1 MTLPRPRFVFSALA
15 SALILSG
22 CVTQP
27 LSSGKHEKE
36 QADYA
41 KTLFVIGEALKANMA
56 VVLVADLTPH
66 KSLGNAEG
74 MTQWTSNV
82 IWTHQAKPEIAFGR
96 KFQNNAL
103 QRDPNT
109 TYLFKAYEVH
119 ILPPGTYLLTGGD
132 DYRLNANLGQL
143 GAKAGGS
150 SAGKG
155 PIATLS
161 PETYREFYTE
171 MNWKDA
177 TNQTQIRTEQ
187 YCTTVHRASGNCVAW
202 GQQQYNETSQLSP
215 GGYYQETD
223 SRDIPALKVQ
233 VRLPPKQALASFT
246 LQGGQLVL
254 AQRTHLK
261 TPSYQLR
268 QAGCRQVASEKVEC
282 PIDDF
287 TVYTLPA
294 PMDFTRDYL
303 ARPSVGVTE
312 EQQKLLSRMVPM
324 QITPLGRQ
332 GAADPIWG
340 TPISLSKGR

>member
-1 MTLPRPRFVFSALA
+1 MTLQRARFVLSALA
-15 SALILSG
+15 AALILPG
-22 CVTQP
+22 CVSQP
-27 LSSGKHEKE
+27 LSSGKREKE
-36 QADYA
+36 LADYA
-41 KTLFVIGEALKANMA
+41 KTMYIIGEALKANMA

-66 KSLGNAEG
+66 KSLGDAEG
-74 MTQWTSNV
+74 MTKWTSNV
-82 IWTHQAKPEIAFGR
+82 IWSQQAKPEITFGR

-109 TYLFKAYEVH
+109 TYLFNAYEVH
-119 ILPPGTYLLTGGD
+119 ILPPGKYLLTGGD
-132 DYRLNANLGQL
+132 DYRLNAKLGQL
-143 GAKAGGS
+143 GAKAGAS
-150 SAGKG
+150 LAGRV
-155 PIATLS
+155 PAATLS

-171 MNWKDA
+171 MNWHDG
-177 TNQTQIRTEQ
+177 TSQTQTRTEQ

-202 GQQQYNETSQLSP
+202 GQQQYDETSQVTP
-215 GGYYQETD
+215 AGYYQQTD

-233 VRLPPKQALASFT
+233 VRVPAQQALASFT

-268 QAGCRQVASEKVEC
+268 QAGCRKIAPEKVEC
-282 PIDDF
+282 PVDDF

-294 PMDFTRDYL
+294 PMEFTRDYL
-303 ARPSVGVTE
+303 ARPSVGVTD

-324 QITPLGRQ
+324 QITPLGRP

-340 TPISLSKGR
+340 TPISLPKGK